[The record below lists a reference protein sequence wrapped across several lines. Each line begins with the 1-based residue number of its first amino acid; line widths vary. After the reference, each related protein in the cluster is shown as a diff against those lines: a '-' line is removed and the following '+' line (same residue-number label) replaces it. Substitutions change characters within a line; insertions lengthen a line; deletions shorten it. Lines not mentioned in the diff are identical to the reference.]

1 MALRLLLLPAA
12 ATERGAGGKA
22 AAVGGQLVGAKPGQ
36 PHGLGVDPHV
46 RARGSSD
53 IGHSTRITRSGIFIP
68 PMNARSAAARSE
80 G

>member
-1 MALRLLLLPAA
+1 
-12 ATERGAGGKA
+12 
-22 AAVGGQLVGAKPGQ
+22 LVGAKPGQ